1 MIQPKAQPSA
11 SRVIQRAGADNDTA
25 RNRTYK
31 LVQLCTALLDI
42 GKANDGRLQEVQA
55 LYYGADDDNLS
66 LKISV
71 NPGQL
76 DYLTGGLGAFPA
88 MRRAYRT
95 AVANE
100 QNYIASEAWK
110 KAVKHT
116 FDVVGVTYTNTR
128 YDTVDN
134 AKFIS
139 GDYHAEQNLVE
150 WIGSSSRLEGKTRVY
165 IAGSKLPCSQCRPVL
180 QAFDA
185 RLPDARPN
193 VRFYFRDE
201 TGDAT
206 NVDQLVVA
214 NLTM

>member
-1 MIQPKAQPSA
+1 M
-11 SRVIQRAGADNDTA
+11 
-25 RNRTYK
+25 Y
-31 LVQLCTALLDI
+31 C
-42 GKANDGRLQEVQA
+42 
-55 LYYGADDDNLS
+55 GADDDNLS

-71 NPGQL
+71 NPAQL
-76 DYLTGGLGAFPA
+76 GYLTGGLGAFPA
-88 MRRAYRT
+88 RRRAYRT
-95 AVANE
+95 AVADNGI
-100 QNYIASEAWK
+100 YVASEAWK

-116 FDVVGVTYTNTR
+116 FDVVGVAYTNTN
-128 YDTVDN
+128 YDTVDDD
-134 AKFIS
+134 KFIS
-139 GDYHAEQNLVE
+139 GNFHAEQNLVE

-185 RLPDARPN
+185 RLPGVRPN

-206 NVDQLVVA
+206 DVARLDVA